1 MSYREMLTKLLS
13 TIFFFYKYIT
23 TPRDYSVISEELEY
37 TIDHD
42 TSYMVED
49 DFWLKESKDW
59 EDGILDEYY
68 VDVTGKQFR
77 HTIIP
82 QNVKNIILRVK
93 YYFNGKRYT
102 AISNDI
108 NFKPGQNEDAA
119 MHFSI
124 PLSSAWIVDHDDKPM
139 RDITEK
145 VKRYS
150 GPRNDFHGQ
159 KVPLEHFLF
168 YEKDVLKDRFPKIIL
183 SSTIGM
189 KKTLSTLDDF
199 TTNLQIP

>member
-1 MSYREMLTKLLS
+1 MLTKLLS

-37 TIDHD
+37 TIDND
-42 TSYMVED
+42 MSYMVED

-108 NFKPGQNEDAA
+108 NFKPGQNEDTA